1 MDDLGLKSTTGRIIS
16 LAPAPA
22 GRLFIFF
29 TPGCSFCQ
37 EVLDEAAVITSST
50 GADAVV
56 FLEDTHGDP
65 DPYPGPAPV
74 VISPDV
80 FTLYDV
86 VETPHAIAL
95 GADGQILGRTTLS
108 ARGQLGALAASLPD

>member
-1 MDDLGLKSTTGRIIS
+1 MDDLDLKSTTGRIIS
-16 LAPAPA
+16 LAPAPG

-29 TPGCSFCQ
+29 TPGCTFC
-37 EVLDEAAVITSST
+37 EEILAEAAVITSAT
-50 GADAVV
+50 GADTVV

-80 FTLYDV
+80 FRLYDV

-108 ARGQLGALAASLPD
+108 ARGQLGSLAASLSG